1 MAQVA
6 GSLLPMQEIQVESL
20 VPGFGLAKSWLS
32 GAFGGVTQKMGAMSL
47 RLSNKLNNFFKK
59 YMCICHPISLAKQL
73 NHVQI
78 HKSSLKP
85 KY

>member
-59 YMCICHPISLAKQL
+59 VHVYLSPNLLSQAAKSCP
-73 NHVQI
+73 N
-78 HKSSLKP
+78 S
-85 KY
+85 